1 MITQAKKIERM
12 PERTWSWLKVNT
24 ADIFLYAP
32 EEKREE
38 SVIIQASDKIEI
50 RKELTHIK
58 RKTDPTKHL
67 MNEEIEDFIEQN
79 SNIRYTIRIPKNH
92 KEEEPIRIIFEITKE
107 NNVIGEDIV
116 IEAEENSES
125 TVMIQYRSKEGEE
138 GYHSGR
144 TRVYVDEKACLK
156 LVRAQLFKDE
166 VKHNDIFGAQVQKE
180 GNLTII
186 QAEMGSSGSTAGL
199 NILMSGEESKVNLD
213 LVYLGEKEKKLDFT
227 SRIEYQAAK
236 TNGQVRAR
244 GVLLG
249 KSKKVLRDTLDFVSG
264 SKGAKGREE
273 EDVLMLSKDVR
284 NISVPLLFCGED
296 DVQGEHAASSGR
308 PSESTL
314 FYLMSRGL
322 SEADAKKLLAESKFA
337 AVLEEMMDE
346 ALKEEILSYL
356 RTAIEEGGS
365 KRE

>member
-1 MITQAKKIERM
+1 MITHAKKIDRM

-24 ADIFLYAP
+24 ADILLYAADD
-32 EEKREE
+32 KKEE
-38 SVIIQASDKIEI
+38 SVFIQASDQIEI
-50 RKELTHIK
+50 RKDFTGVT
-58 RKTDPTKHL
+58 RKTDPSKHL
-67 MNEEIEDFIEQN
+67 MNEDIKSFIEQN
-79 SNIRYTIRIPKNH
+79 SNIRYSIRIPKNH

-107 NNVIGEDIV
+107 NNVIAEDIV
-116 IEAEENSES
+116 IEAEENSKS
-125 TVMIQYRSKEGEE
+125 TVIIQYRSKEGEE

-156 LVRAQLFKDE
+156 LVRAQLFQDE
-166 VKHNDIFGAQVQKE
+166 VKHNDILGAQVQRE
-180 GNLTII
+180 GKLKII

-199 NILMSGEESKVNLD
+199 NILLSGEEGEVNLD
-213 LVYLGEKEKKLDFT
+213 FVYLGEKEKKLDFT
-227 SRIEYQAAK
+227 SRIEYLAAR

-322 SEADAKKLLAESKFA
+322 SEADARKLLAESKFA
-337 AVLEEMMDE
+337 AILEEMQED
-346 ALKEEILSYL
+346 ALKDEILSYL
-356 RTAIEEGGS
+356 RAAIEEGGY
-365 KRE
+365 KGE